1 MQVLEYA
8 SHYKFCLVDA
18 AVQVGLFSLLYLVEV
33 QGTQPDGQF
42 DGLVLVVIHDGIV
55 MALDTCLKQVEDF
68 YPSEDVLEPNTD
80 VLESTKQKVEPKV
93 EQIGESQEMFVRGL
107 KFVAFLFRFN
117 FIEGKCDVG
126 VLSFFFNV
134 GFFMLKG

>member
-1 MQVLEYA
+1 MQILENA

-18 AVQVGLFSLLYLVEV
+18 AVQVGLFSLLNLVEV
-33 QGTQPDGQF
+33 QGAQPDGQF
-42 DGLVLVVIHDGIV
+42 DGLVLVVIHNCIV

-93 EQIGESQEMFVRGL
+93 E
-107 KFVAFLFRFN
+107 
-117 FIEGKCDVG
+117 
-126 VLSFFFNV
+126 
-134 GFFMLKG
+134 